1 MAKENKVEVEA
12 GIPGL
17 AKAKISR
24 AETLKETKYCYSC
37 EINFASLE
45 ATMEFRD
52 VVEKTASEKGA
63 IIAQSHI
70 DTVEITK
77 K

>member
-1 MAKENKVEVEA
+1 MAKEDKLEVEA

-17 AKAKISR
+17 AKARLSR
-24 AETLKETKYCYSC
+24 TKSLMEIRYCYSC
-37 EINFASLE
+37 EVNFSSFE
-45 ATMEFRD
+45 AATEFRG
-52 VVEKTASEKGA
+52 VVEKAASGA
-63 IIAQSHI
+63 SAVIAQSHI